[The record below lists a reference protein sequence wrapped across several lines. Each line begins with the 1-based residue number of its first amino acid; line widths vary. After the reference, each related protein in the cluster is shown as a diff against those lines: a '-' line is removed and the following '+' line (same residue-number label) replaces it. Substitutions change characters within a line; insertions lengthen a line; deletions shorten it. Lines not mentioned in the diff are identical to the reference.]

1 MGRGFRLREQ
11 LSPHQPDAPRAAP
24 CLPSAGPG
32 GVGEHLSALS
42 APRPGTTGSIPF
54 SLRDAGSSEPSQGSH
69 WEGLRAPEEEGSEV
83 GDGETASPAPVQP
96 RDRARR
102 MSTLM
107 RHARL
112 GMELKGNPL

>member
-54 SLRDAGSSEPSQGSH
+54 SLRDAGSSESSQGSH